1 LVAKSFAGF
10 LQSPCSFPSIS
21 LSETELPMGRT
32 GTRQRLRG
40 EELPQVEEIEIN
52 PEEVELSDF
61 LDGLGPQGISE
72 VSLYR
77 VLPSGKQRFITS
89 GPPSQFSEQYVQVQF
104 GEGDYLARAK
114 LNGRWFKS
122 KSFSVE
128 GAPGTLGSAAPV
140 IANHDA
146 ELERLKA
153 QIESQ
158 RLEMERDRQSREQRN
173 HELHLKMLEALGG
186 RENQAGPSLSE
197 LINSVEALRNIGGN
211 GGGLAGFKEV
221 LEIADR
227 INALRGNESDE
238 GSWLGVL
245 KSVAPEIAQTVTQI
259 LVARSGSA
267 GAASSPPVVMP
278 AGGAKPEVATT
289 TEAAPLPTA
298 YDQVAGQLR
307 GLLERLQAQ
316 IKAGLEPAMAV
327 ETLIAL
333 EANNDPI
340 AGLILNAVEK
350 SPTFE
355 SWLTWLRSQIGAS
368 VVIEQSTIQFLSKV
382 FETVKSLPD
391 SPGGEGE

>member
-1 LVAKSFAGF
+1 
-10 LQSPCSFPSIS
+10 
-21 LSETELPMGRT
+21 MGRIRN
-32 GTRQRLRG
+32 RQRHR
-40 EELPQVEEIEIN
+40 EEESQQAEEIEIN

-114 LNGRWFKS
+114 LNGHWYKS

-128 GAPGTLGSAAPV
+128 AAPGTGHGAPV
-140 IANHDA
+140 IADHDT

-158 RLEMERDRQSREQRN
+158 RLEIERDRQSREQRN
-173 HELHLKMLEALGG
+173 HELQLKMLDALGG
-186 RENQAGPSLSE
+186 RGNQVGPSLTE
-197 LINSVEALRNIGGN
+197 LIGGVEALRNMAGN
-211 GGGLAGFKEV
+211 GGGLAGFKDV

-227 INALRGNESDE
+227 INTLRGNESEE

-259 LVARSGSA
+259 LLARNGSD
-267 GAASSPPVVMP
+267 GATASPQVVIP
-278 AGGAKPEVATT
+278 ANEPKPEASTT
-289 TEAAPLPTA
+289 AREAVPLPTA

-307 GLLERLQAQ
+307 GLLERLQVQ
-316 IKAGLEPAMAV
+316 IKAGLDPAMAV
-327 ETLIAL
+327 ETLLAL
-333 EANNDPI
+333 EASNNPI
-340 AGLILNAVEK
+340 ASLVLNAVEK

-355 SWLTWLRSQIGAS
+355 SWLTWLRSQIGLG
-368 VVIEQSTIQFLSKV
+368 VVIEQQTVTFLSRV
-382 FETVKSLPD
+382 FESVKSLPAAD
-391 SPGGEGE
+391 HSGMESG